1 MTVFVASSPCC
12 SIRMLLSSF
21 WFDLGAQAYGIPD
34 GLSDCSRCLIDCDS
48 CVSSMPYSPAHVAGA
63 PGYTPNT
70 LGAYTRT
77 HRDPTVI
84 NAMRAWVHL
93 PPLNASVT
101 ARFLARQ

>member
-1 MTVFVASSPCC
+1 
-12 SIRMLLSSF
+12 MLLSSF

-34 GLSDCSRCLIDCDS
+34 GWSDCSLCQLDCDT
-48 CVSSMPYSPAHVAGA
+48 CVSSMPYVPARVPNA

-77 HRDPTVI
+77 HRDPAII

-93 PPLNASVT
+93 PPLNASVA
-101 ARFLARQ
+101 ARFQAHH